1 MDAES
6 EVRESVDH
14 LFRHNA
20 GQMVSVLA
28 RRFGVEHIDLI
39 EDAVQDA
46 MIAAMRKWPVA
57 GVPENR
63 TAWLTQVA
71 KNRVIDRLRHR
82 GKWNGGSTD
91 DDGFVEP
98 AASSETESIKFEG
111 ELSEDQLR
119 MIFAC
124 CSPAVPPD
132 SQVALTLKLVG
143 GFGVSEIARAYLA
156 KDETVA
162 KMLTRAKQKLRS
174 VPLEIPAGP
183 RLRERLDAV
192 LRISYL
198 MFNEGYA
205 ASEGEDLI
213 RRDLCFEAIRLVEMI
228 SAHPA
233 TSLPKVHALAAL
245 FYFQAARLATRTD
258 VQGDLLLLADQ
269 DRSKWDKRML
279 AAGLRH
285 FRLSAAG
292 DEFTD
297 YHLEA
302 EIASLHAL
310 APEYAATDWERIVRC
325 YDKLQSR
332 RFSPVVELNRI
343 IGIGHIGGPD
353 AALAELSKLGEH
365 YLMTSFS
372 LFHITRAHFLG
383 EAGDTD
389 TAAAAYRKALDLT
402 RNESVRRFLQ
412 RKIAMLTSS
421 E

>member
-28 RRFGVEHIDLI
+28 RRFGVEHIDLV
-39 EDAVQDA
+39 EDAVQEA
-46 MIAAMRKWPVA
+46 MIAALRKWPVA

-63 TAWLTQVA
+63 TAWLIQVA
-71 KNRVIDRLRHR
+71 RNRVLDQLRR
-82 GKWNGGSTD
+82 NGKWNGGSTD
-91 DDGFVEP
+91 EDGFSDP
-98 AASSETESIKFEG
+98 AAPSEAGSIKFEG
-111 ELSEDQLR
+111 ELNEDQLR

-132 SQVALTLKLVG
+132 SQVAITLKLVG

-162 KMLTRAKQKLRS
+162 KMLTRAKQKLRA

-183 RLRERLDAV
+183 QLRERIDAV
-192 LRISYL
+192 LRVLYL

-213 RRDLCFEAIRLVEMI
+213 RRDLCLEAIRLAELI
-228 SAHPA
+228 ASHPA

-245 FYFQAARLATRTD
+245 FHFQAARLATRTD

-269 DRSKWDKRML
+269 DRSKWDKHML

-285 FRLSAAG
+285 FRHSSAG
-292 DEFTD
+292 DEFTE

-302 EIASLHAL
+302 EIASLHAM
-310 APEYAATDWERIVRC
+310 APDYAATDWERIVRC
-325 YDKLQSR
+325 YDELQSR

-343 IGIGHIGGPD
+343 IAIGHLSGPD
-353 AALAELSKLGEH
+353 AALRELSELGEH
-365 YLMTSFS
+365 YLMTSFN
-372 LFHITRAHFLG
+372 LFHITRAHFLAETG
-383 EAGDTD
+383 NSD
-389 TAAAAYRKALDLT
+389 TASAAYQKALDLT
-402 RNESVRRFLQ
+402 RNESVRRFLR
-412 RKIAMLTSS
+412 RKIAVLTSS